1 MKQPEETQAGRGR
14 RRPRAAADAAHAVF
28 DRTRP
33 YRHLR
38 NPFTPPLVFSDDQ
51 VASIHAAALEIM
63 RTQGMKVLSS
73 DARTRYAQA
82 GAEVDEAT
90 QIVRLDPQ
98 LITRALATAPH
109 EITLHAPDPAH
120 DMPLTSPAVAF
131 AVTSGPPNIS
141 DSVKGRRAGTFEDF
155 CNMMKLCQSFEVIH
169 VLGGA
174 TEPQD
179 IPVHIRHLEVT
190 RAQLMLTDKVPFIFS
205 RGHGQVADN
214 FELIRIA
221 HGLSPEEFR
230 NKACVYTIINT
241 NSPLQLD
248 VPMADG
254 IIDFAQAGQVLMI
267 TPFTLAG
274 AMAPVTIAGA
284 LTLAHAEML
293 AGLTLAQIV
302 RPGAPVVY
310 GSFTSNVDMKSGS
323 PAFGTP
329 EYVKAA
335 FGAGQL
341 ARYLKLPWRCS
352 SATASNVPDEQSVYE
367 SQMSLWGALLG
378 GANFILHAA
387 GWLESG
393 LTCSYEK
400 FILDIEMLQM
410 FAEVFQ
416 PVGATTADL
425 AVEAVAEVGAGGHF
439 FGCAH
444 TMERYRSAFYAPLV
458 SDWRNYGQWS
468 EDGSKTATQRAA
480 EIWQATL
487 KRYVAPARDPAVVEA
502 LDAYVARRKE
512 AGGAPPIS

>member
-1 MKQPEETQAGRGR
+1 MKQPDETLGRRSR
-14 RRPRAAADAAHAVF
+14 RRPGAADVSHAVF
-28 DRTRP
+28 DRTRS

-38 NPFTPPLVFSDDQ
+38 NPFAPMKVFSDDQ
-51 VASIHAAALEIM
+51 VAAIHEAALTILE
-63 RTQGMKVLSS
+63 TQGMKVLSA
-73 DARTRYAQA
+73 DARTLYRKA

-90 QIVRLDPQ
+90 LMVRLD
-98 LITRALATAPH
+98 RALVGASLATAPRD
-109 EITLHAPDPAH
+109 ITLHSVDPERH
-120 DMPLTSPAVAF
+120 VPLSDQRVAF
-131 AVTSGPPNIS
+131 APTSGPPNIM
-141 DSVKGRRAGTFEDF
+141 DTAGGRRAGTLEDF
-155 CNMMKLCQSFEVIH
+155 RNLVKLCHSFEVIH

-190 RAQLMLTDKVPFIFS
+190 RSQLLLTDKIPFIFS
-205 RGHGQVADN
+205 RGHAQIADN
-214 FELIRIA
+214 FELIRLA
-221 HGLSPEEFR
+221 HGISPEEFR
-230 NKACVYTIINT
+230 SRPYTYTIINT

-248 VPMADG
+248 IPMADG
-254 IIDFAQAGQVLMI
+254 IVDFAAAGQVLII

-284 LTLAHAEML
+284 LTLAHAEAL

-302 RPGAPVVY
+302 RPGAPIVY

-341 ARYLKLPWRCS
+341 ARFLGLPWRS
-352 SATASNVPDEQSVYE
+352 SNATASNIPDAQSVYE
-367 SQMSLWGALLG
+367 SQMSLWGALFG
-378 GANFILHAA
+378 GCNFILHAA

-393 LTCSYEK
+393 LTTSYEK

-416 PVGATTADL
+416 PVGAAPSDL
-425 AVEAVAEVGAGGHF
+425 ALEAVAEVGAGGHF

-458 SDWRNYGQWS
+458 SDWRNFGSWAD
-468 EDGSKTATQRAA
+468 DGAKTATERATG
-480 EIWQATL
+480 IWQSTL
-487 KRYVAPARDPAVVEA
+487 QRYVAPKRDPAVVEA
-502 LDAYVARRKE
+502 LDDYAARRKE
-512 AGGAPPIS
+512 QGGAPPVT